1 MFFKIGVTGKH
12 LCWNLF
18 FNKVAGLR
26 RFNVYKTS
34 IRRLFSCEFSQN
46 TPGGCFCQ
54 GLKDASASGKNWL
67 NHRKSQGIF
76 WKILTKEFIFTEVAG
91 SVAICSVTL
100 LWMNSAVGTYNNVTD
115 TLDKMLSVPHQNSD
129 ENYIERH
136 FLLFRAMHSSLLLL

>member
-1 MFFKIGVTGKH
+1 MQASV
-12 LCWNLF
+12 
-18 FNKVAGLR
+18 VS
-26 RFNVYKTS
+26 TS
-34 IRRLFSCEFSQN
+34 VRRLYDVCFLVNFVKFSEHLFSQN

-76 WKILTKEFIFTEVAG
+76 WKILTEEFIFTEVAG
-91 SVAICSVTL
+91 SIAICSVTL